1 MMDNIDLQ
9 NVDVSE
15 YLKDPNILNIMSS
28 VSNRYS
34 KNIDLDQ
41 IDSIKLN
48 TLWECVKKYDS
59 SKGAKFTSFLY
70 QMLDYS
76 FKNELKKKRKEC
88 AFESIDSLYAGH
100 NSNNQ
105 IKSNEACIRP
115 KNNMELFDG
124 LSKETS
130 QILIQ
135 KYIYNMTMVE
145 IGKSNGYSRETA
157 RRKLAKAVKIWKNKN
172 QIEC

>member
-1 MMDNIDLQ
+1 MDNIDLQ

-76 FKNELKKKRKEC
+76 FKNEHILDLVFKTKNSKLK
-88 AFESIDSLYAGH
+88 A
-100 NSNNQ
+100 Q
-105 IKSNEACIRP
+105 P
-115 KNNMELFDG
+115 
-124 LSKETS
+124 
-130 QILIQ
+130 
-135 KYIYNMTMVE
+135 
-145 IGKSNGYSRETA
+145 
-157 RRKLAKAVKIWKNKN
+157 
-172 QIEC
+172 